1 MILKRIALILLA
13 LASTCAAQLKSVMVD
28 DSGVVQRPV
37 NFWNANGQLNANR
50 RNVTFANLSTHTSQ
64 GGMANVTNSQASF
77 TLESTNANSSAS
89 IRLMQTANGRPSAGA
104 GTIWAGD
111 SHAFWCVIDVIPRGT
126 DVLRFVAGNSTVNTN
141 YGIYPT
147 NRAVG
152 FEISLAGESGGVGT
166 NRLRLIAHNGSS
178 ATNGPWVNI
187 GNWFDWYTI
196 GVQQNKTNGEIRVSI
211 GLNGLSPTLIT
222 NATIMGGPT
231 NNGAAGLSAWEA
243 GMFSTQTNGSGGA
256 GAGIYSAWM
265 EITQ

>member
-1 MILKRIALILLA
+1 MILKRIAIILLA

-50 RNVTFANLSTHTSQ
+50 RNVTFASLATSTSQ
-64 GGMANVTNSQASF
+64 GGIAEITNSQAS
-77 TLESTNANSSAS
+77 LDVESTNSNAFAS
-89 IRLMQTANGRPSAGA
+89 IRLMQTANGRPSAGT
-104 GTIWAGD
+104 GTIWGSD
-111 SHAFWCVIDVIPRGT
+111 SHAFWCVIDVVPRGT
-126 DVLRFVAGNSTVNTN
+126 DVLRFVAGNSAFNTN

-187 GNWFDWYTI
+187 GNWFNWFTI

-211 GLNGLSPTLIT
+211 GVNGSSPTLIT

-231 NNGAAGLSAWEA
+231 NDSAIGLSTWEA
-243 GMFSTQTNGSGGA
+243 GVFAPQTNGSGSS

-265 EITQ
+265 EVTQ